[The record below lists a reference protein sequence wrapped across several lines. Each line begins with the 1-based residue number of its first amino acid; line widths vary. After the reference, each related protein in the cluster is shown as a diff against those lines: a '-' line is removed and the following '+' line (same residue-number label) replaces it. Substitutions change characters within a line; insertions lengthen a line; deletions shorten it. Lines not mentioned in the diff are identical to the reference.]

1 MHVMGNENN
10 LQVGLIPLKIG
21 PVNNIDTIRSDRT
34 SNAEPK
40 RASTS
45 PPMSKCF
52 WPDPSGREQTY
63 ATVQW
68 LPPIFQ
74 VCKLYI
80 TDIAVPSNFK
90 QQT

>member
-74 VCKLYI
+74 VC
-80 TDIAVPSNFK
+80 
-90 QQT
+90 